1 MIPQAMK
8 EASLIPRTMKA
19 VVLTKPAPA
28 EQVRLTQC
36 PTPQARP
43 GWVLVRV
50 KAFGLNHSEQLLRIS
65 EIQEDYIPKPV
76 IPGIECVGEVADAS
90 DSRFQNGQRVAAL
103 MGGMGRSF
111 PGSYGEYAL
120 LPAHHVFAVSS
131 SLPWEQLAAVPETYF
146 TAWGSLFTGLDL
158 QPADTLLV
166 RGGTCALGYASIQLA
181 KALGCRVV
189 ATAHKKEKLP
199 FLAAADQAVL
209 DTGRLAGTIPGVN
222 KVLELVGPKT
232 LPDSLNCLKPRGIA
246 CSTGILGGIY
256 GLSGFDPIKQI
267 PNGTYLTGF
276 YSNHPTQEILDAIFR
291 FLEEHRLTPCLG
303 AVFPFSRIQ
312 EACAA
317 QDAGTVNGKI
327 VVRVEEAAATGTG
340 RSLIAA
346 K

>member
-28 EQVRLTQC
+28 EQVRLPQC

-50 KAFGLNHSEQLLRIS
+50 KAFGLNHSEQLLRLS

-90 DSRFQNGQRVAAL
+90 DSCFQNGQRVAAL
-103 MGGMGRSF
+103 MGG
-111 PGSYGEYAL
+111 
-120 LPAHHVFAVSS
+120 
-131 SLPWEQLAAVPETYF
+131 
-146 TAWGSLFTGLDL
+146 
-158 QPADTLLV
+158 
-166 RGGTCALGYASIQLA
+166 
-181 KALGCRVV
+181 
-189 ATAHKKEKLP
+189 
-199 FLAAADQAVL
+199 
-209 DTGRLAGTIPGVN
+209 
-222 KVLELVGPKT
+222 
-232 LPDSLNCLKPRGIA
+232 
-246 CSTGILGGIY
+246 IY
-256 GLSGFDPIKQI
+256 GLSDFDPIKQI

-340 RSLIAA
+340 RSPIAA